1 MKLYIPLILSLAISV
16 NSARAQSSYTTIQ
29 YKEKM
34 RPALVISLPN
44 STDNVEATVVEK
56 LKQAGYNPETK
67 GSLFWKKNKKEGFY
81 VFNDVMIPSL
91 GSRKLDMYFKVV
103 TKNDVEKNNSTLYLM
118 VSTGNDYFISPEE
131 DSASWNRSRAFVDG
145 LLLSSASY
153 SLEREIENQET
164 VLIDSRNKLTRL
176 QEDEKQLTE
185 KVKKLQED
193 IASNQSNQAEQQTD
207 IELQAKALETLKL
220 KRK

>member
-1 MKLYIPLILSLAISV
+1 MKLYISLILSLAISV
-16 NSARAQSSYTTIQ
+16 NSARAQSSYTTIK

-44 STDNVEATVVEK
+44 STDNVEGTVVEK

-91 GSRKLDMYFKVV
+91 GSRKLDMYFKV
-103 TKNDVEKNNSTLYLM
+103 TPKNDVEKDNSTLYLM
-118 VSTGNDYFISPEE
+118 VSTGNDYFITPEE
-131 DSASWNRSRAFVDG
+131 DSSSWNRSQAFVDG

-164 VLIDSRNKLTRL
+164 VLIDSRKKLARL
-176 QEDEKQLTE
+176 QDDEKQLTE
-185 KVKKLQED
+185 KVKKLQD
-193 IASNQSNQAEQQTD
+193 DLVSNQSNQTEQQSD
-207 IELQAKALETLKL
+207 IELQVKLLENLKL
-220 KRK
+220 KR